1 MLNPAAR
8 DLTPS
13 EVEALHWRFY
23 ETRDPADQCRLL
35 EHYEGLAFH
44 LTSRATKR
52 ADDRDDLV
60 QVALI
65 ALVTAL
71 DQFEPQR
78 GVSFTTFAWVTIRGH
93 LNRWQRDCGWSVKV
107 PRSLQERCLQTSL
120 AVERLSHELGR
131 PPTVGEIAAR
141 LGAGEHE
148 VRETLQAQRAY
159 VAFPIPGPGEDDHER
174 GVGYAT
180 RAESALASD
189 DTGYDAVENRS
200 QLKSLLARLPSD
212 EREIIELRF
221 VEELTQSEI
230 AARLNSTQ
238 VRISRQLARSLAKLR
253 SWAEADREAA
263 LVDPVRHA

>member
-1 MLNPAAR
+1 MLNPPAR
-8 DLTPS
+8 ELSPS
-13 EVEALHWRFY
+13 EVDELHWRFY

-35 EHYEGLAFH
+35 EQYERLAFH
-44 LTSRATKR
+44 LASRATRR

-93 LNRWQRDCGWSVKV
+93 LNRWQRDYGWSVRV

-131 PPTVGEIAAR
+131 PPTVSELAAR
-141 LGAGEHE
+141 LGAGEGE

-159 VAFPIPGPGEDDHER
+159 LAFPIPGPGDDDHDRTR
-174 GVGYAT
+174 GHAGG
-180 RAESALASD
+180 AEAALVTD
-189 DTGYDAVENRS
+189 DTGYTTVEDRS

-238 VRISRQLARSLAKLR
+238 VRISRQLARSLSKLR
-253 SWAEADREAA
+253 AWAEADREAA
-263 LVDPVRHA
+263 LVDRVRRA